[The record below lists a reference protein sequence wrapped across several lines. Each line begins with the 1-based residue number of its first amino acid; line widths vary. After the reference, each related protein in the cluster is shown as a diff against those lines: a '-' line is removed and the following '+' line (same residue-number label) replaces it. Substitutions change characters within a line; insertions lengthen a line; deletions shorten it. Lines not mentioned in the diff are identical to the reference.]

1 MQRNYVLIIL
11 GLSFVSNITCNYVS
25 KYFGSR
31 KFVQYVMPSLRLEG
45 VIVSILMSALFGYF
59 FFLIA
64 EKTEGEFLIAK
75 IEVDEYLLFGITT
88 GFLTL
93 MGNLLTQFLK
103 RCANMKFE
111 DDNKRTIIS
120 ADESAFVQIW
130 HSKNV
135 LNQLSGFL
143 LPTCFIFWYA
153 TMFLRPT
160 MEEDPLQYSIF
171 TLIKTFER

>member
-1 MQRNYVLIIL
+1 
-11 GLSFVSNITCNYVS
+11 
-25 KYFGSR
+25 
-31 KFVQYVMPSLRLEG
+31 MPSLRLEG
-45 VIVSILMSALFGYF
+45 VIVSILMSTLFGYL

-75 IEVDEYLLFGITT
+75 IAVDEYLLFGITT

-120 ADESAFVQIW
+120 ADDSAFVQIW
-130 HSKNV
+130 HS
-135 LNQLSGFL
+135 
-143 LPTCFIFWYA
+143 
-153 TMFLRPT
+153 
-160 MEEDPLQYSIF
+160 
-171 TLIKTFER
+171 